1 MFNVPTNEKTS
12 YIFHLPKTANQIS
25 YRVMGVSD
33 SALYVFPMDNEKKT
47 PLIRK
52 KLLLSHGKANLN

>member
-1 MFNVPTNEKTS
+1 MLNVPTNEKTS

-33 SALYVFPMDNEKKT
+33 SALHVFPMDNEKK
-47 PLIRK
+47 LH
-52 KLLLSHGKANLN
+52 LSEKNSYYHTERQI